1 MVSPN
6 QQARGPGPRALTPLS
21 LGARALCALLL
32 STEVDWVGSGATM
45 AAYRQWYG
53 VCETAC
59 GRGEGAMG
67 RLEGKVALMSGG
79 APGPG
84 ATGTRP
90 FPHEGTRLVVG
101 DILDAAGEQAEGASA
116 PRAGRRTTCILMCT
130 AGR

>member
-53 VCETAC
+53 ACGTAC
-59 GRGEGAMG
+59 GRGEGVMG
-67 RLEGKVALMSGG
+67 RLEGKVALISGG
-79 APGPG
+79 GPGPG
-84 ATGTRP
+84 GARERVLAQ
-90 FPHEGTRLVVG
+90 EGGPRGVG
-101 DILDAAGEQAEGASA
+101 GVPDAAGEEGGGG
-116 PRAGRRTTCILMCT
+116 GRGPGGGGT
-130 AGR
+130 

>member
-53 VCETAC
+53 ACGTAC
-59 GRGEGAMG
+59 DRGEGAVG
-67 RLEGKVALMSGG
+67 RLEGKVALISGG
-79 APGPG
+79 GRGPG
-84 ATGTRP
+84 GGGGTGLSSERGRAELGGKP
-90 FPHEGTRLVVG
+90 CGGGEEGG
-101 DILDAAGEQAEGASA
+101 GGERVPRRRGA
-116 PRAGRRTTCILMCT
+116 PR
-130 AGR
+130 